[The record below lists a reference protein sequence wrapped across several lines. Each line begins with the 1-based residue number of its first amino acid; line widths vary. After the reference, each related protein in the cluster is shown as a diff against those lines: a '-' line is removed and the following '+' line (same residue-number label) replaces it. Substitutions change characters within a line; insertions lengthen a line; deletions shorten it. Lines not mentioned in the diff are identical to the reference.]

1 MKYTVML
8 ALLGQLSAI
17 KLGQMELAEHHHS
30 HHHVRHNKDAYD
42 HDPDTVS
49 QYDHMPQHGKI
60 PEEEKKE
67 HKDRAEK
74 YAGQAI
80 PPQPT
85 PIKAFAQKNSKKH
98 AKDAYDHSPE
108 DVSPYDDGP
117 NINGGNPYI
126 KSIADVPIEGPP
138 IKEAEEKIGKAL
150 KKAKEDAE
158 FAKSGVPTPPEAAPS
173 GAESDSKAAFAGAI
187 GVKKDGTPDVESKG
201 ASLDKSVQQKDEL
214 DAQKAEADEAKA
226 EEAGDKI
233 AAEAVKEVKDKE
245 EKAAADIP
253 KSAPE
258 EKKESPKKEAAKE
271 DAKKEEAAKPEAK
284 KDAPAEKKEE
294 AKAFAQTHHKK
305 HHKRHHRKH

>member
-1 MKYTVML
+1 M
-8 ALLGQLSAI
+8 
-17 KLGQMELAEHHHS
+17 QMAEHHHS

-49 QYDHMPQHGKI
+49 QYDHMPQHGSI
-60 PEEEKKE
+60 SAEEKKE

-80 PPQPT
+80 PPEPT
-85 PIKAFAQKNSKKH
+85 PIKAFAQKSHKKH

-117 NINGGNPYI
+117 NINGGNPYL

-150 KKAKEDAE
+150 KKAHEEAE
-158 FAKSGVPTPPEAAPS
+158 FAKSGVPTPPEAVPTGGEADTKS
-173 GAESDSKAAFAGAI
+173 AYAGAI

-201 ASLDKSVQQKDEL
+201 ASLDKSVQQKEEL
-214 DAQKAEADEAKA
+214 ESQKAEADEAKA

-245 EKAAADIP
+245 AAEKADIP

-271 DAKKEEAAKPEAK
+271 DEKKDATPAKEEDAKKPEAK
-284 KDAPAEKKEE
+284 KEEAPAEKKEE